1 MNLPPNI
8 KAALESIQDSTI
20 VAVEETDRTAS
31 LILKIDFAITK
42 HWNTLV
48 QIDPM
53 LGMYPTGP
61 VFRLGVLMRS
71 GLSGRPLIAGDTFLN
86 PASVDDMRLITHLAT
101 QEKLNL
107 HIFNMKLRYLVTKQI
122 RWPAATAKSVLDLI
136 KHAITH
142 IASIEEAE
150 LDFPAARNAMIADID
165 KQ

>member
-8 KAALESIQDSTI
+8 KAALESIQGSTI
-20 VAVEETDRTAS
+20 VAVEESPSTTS

-53 LGMYPTGP
+53 IGLYQTGP

-86 PASVDDMRLITHLAT
+86 PAAVDDMRLITHLAS
-101 QEKLNL
+101 QDKLNM

-122 RWPAATAKSVLDLI
+122 RWSPQTAKSILDLI
-136 KHAITH
+136 PHAINH
-142 IASIEEAE
+142 IASIDPAV
-150 LDFPAARNAMIADID
+150 LNFSAARDAMIADID
-165 KQ
+165 K

>member
-8 KAALESIQDSTI
+8 KAALESVQDSTI
-20 VAVEETDRTAS
+20 VAVEESTSTTS

-42 HWNTLV
+42 HWNTLI

-86 PASVDDMRLITHLAT
+86 PVAVDDMRLITHLAS

-122 RWPAATAKSVLDLI
+122 RWSPETAQSVQELI
-136 KHAITH
+136 LHAINH
-142 IASIEEAE
+142 IAHVDPAE
-150 LDFPAARNAMIADID
+150 LNFLAARDAMIADID
-165 KQ
+165 K